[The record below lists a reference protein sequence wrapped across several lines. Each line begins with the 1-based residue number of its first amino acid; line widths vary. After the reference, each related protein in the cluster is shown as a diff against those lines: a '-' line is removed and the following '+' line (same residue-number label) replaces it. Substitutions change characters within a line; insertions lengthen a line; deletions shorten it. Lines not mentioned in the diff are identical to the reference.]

1 MDTIT
6 LRDIKLE
13 TIIGIHAWEQQLP
26 QKLIVDITFQTD
38 AKNIAATDNIE
49 YAIDY
54 ERVIKELF
62 DFAKSHTCKL
72 IETFADQLAYRLLE
86 NFPTTQ
92 ISLTVHKPGA
102 LKEAKDVAINVTR
115 SR

>member
-13 TIIGIHAWEQQLP
+13 TLIGIHTWEQSVP

-38 AKNIAATDNIE
+38 AYSIAQSDSIAQ
-49 YAIDY
+49 AIDY

-62 DFAKSHTCKL
+62 DYAKSHTCKL
-72 IETFADQLAYRLLE
+72 IETFADQLAHRLLE
-86 NFPTTQ
+86 NFPTTMV
-92 ISLTVHKPGA
+92 SLTVHKPSA